1 MSPVD
6 ETGQIVEVCSTE
18 QWTWILF
25 RLSQMFSIYDWDIR
39 KKLKDIFGKIGCSGT
54 VLLREL
60 KKLQGVMKLHKKDL
74 SKENIPESKGYSK
87 WNFRKSLL
95 RLKSFSL
102 GVIFLKDKKL

>member
-60 KKLQGVMKLHKKDL
+60 KKLLGVMKLHKKDL
-74 SKENIPESKGYSK
+74 SKENIPESKGNS
-87 WNFRKSLL
+87 
-95 RLKSFSL
+95 
-102 GVIFLKDKKL
+102 

>member
-60 KKLQGVMKLHKKDL
+60 KKLQGVMKLHKRDL
-74 SKENIPESKGYSK
+74 SKENIPESKGNSK

-95 RLKSFSL
+95 RLKSLSL

>member
-74 SKENIPESKGYSK
+74 SKENIPESKGNSY
-87 WNFRKSLL
+87 F
-95 RLKSFSL
+95 
-102 GVIFLKDKKL
+102 KKQKTVNIKY